1 MLTRT
6 QSSTIGPAKPTRSN
20 RHPTRPGRF
29 YTLDM
34 AMVIELSVQAA
45 ARVAAAAAA
54 KGVSE
59 TEIVEDLVTALPK
72 APPARRRLAL
82 AGFGATGHGIT
93 THIDADLAEGF
104 GRD

>member
-1 MLTRT
+1 MRL
-6 QSSTIGPAKPTRSN
+6 
-20 RHPTRPGRF
+20 GRF
-29 YTLDM
+29 YTLAM
-34 AMVIELSVQAA
+34 TMVIELSERAA

-59 TEIVEDLVTALPK
+59 TEIVEDLVTALPE
-72 APPARRRLAL
+72 APPVRRRLAL

-93 THIDADLAEGF
+93 TRIDAELAEGF